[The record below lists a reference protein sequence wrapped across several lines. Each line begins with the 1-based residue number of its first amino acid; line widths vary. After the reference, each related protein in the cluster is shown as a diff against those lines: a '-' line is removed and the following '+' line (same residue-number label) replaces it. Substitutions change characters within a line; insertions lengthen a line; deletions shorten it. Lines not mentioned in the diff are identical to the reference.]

1 LLAPDGCSFSGLRIM
16 SDTSDYITGH
26 APQAGMLL
34 RSDMQQREERELAP
48 YAIRSAQSRGRREK
62 EEDQAFRAGYRGLYQ
77 RDRDRIIHS
86 RAFRRLEYKTQ
97 VFVNSEGDHYRTRLT
112 HTIEVSQ
119 ISRTVARVLR
129 LNEDL
134 VEATALAHDLGHTP
148 FGHSGED
155 ALRTLMKDHG
165 GFEHNDHGLR
175 VVDKLESRYPNYEGL
190 NLTYE
195 IRESFAKHTT
205 RHDRPTCSDFNPD
218 ESPLLEAQ
226 VIEAA
231 DEIAYNNHDLEDG
244 LTAGIIT
251 LEDLEDVRLWAE
263 AFHWIGKRIP
273 DAPRKIRIYQTITT
287 LINLL
292 TTDLMENSFKSL
304 SAHNINSPADV
315 RQTPVRLI
323 TFSEDMQRKKLQL
336 EEFLMAR
343 VYHHYRVARMA
354 SKARRFIE
362 DLFGEYTSDISQLP
376 PEYQN
381 WAEKEGVER
390 AVCDYIAGM
399 TDRHAQDEYKRLF
412 YPFERV

>member
-1 LLAPDGCSFSGLRIM
+1 MSQIPDHIA
-16 SDTSDYITGH
+16 GH
-26 APQAGMLL
+26 APQPGMVL
-34 RSDMQQREERELAP
+34 RDDMHRREERELAP
-48 YAIRSAQSRGRREK
+48 CAMHAADSQGRREK
-62 EEDQAFRAGYRGLYQ
+62 EDDQAYRAAYRGLYQ

-97 VFVNSEGDHYRTRLT
+97 VFVNHEGDHYRTRLT

-119 ISRTVARVLR
+119 LSRTVARVLR

-134 VEATALAHDLGHTP
+134 VEAIALAHDLGHTP

-155 ALRTLMKDHG
+155 ALSELMKDHG
-165 GFEHNDHGLR
+165 GFEHNNHGLR
-175 VVDKLESRYPNYEGL
+175 VVDKLERRYPNHEGL

-205 RHDRPTCSDFNPD
+205 RHDKPACTGFNPD
-218 ESPLLEAQ
+218 ESPTLESQ

-251 LEDLEDVRLWAE
+251 LEDLEELELWART
-263 AFHWIGKRIP
+263 FRWIRNRIP
-273 DAPRKIRIYQTITT
+273 DAPRSIQICQTITT

-292 TTDLMENSFKSL
+292 TTDLMETSFRALSDHNVKSV
-304 SAHNINSPADV
+304 ADV
-315 RQTPVRLI
+315 RQTPFRLI
-323 TFSEDMQRKKLQL
+323 TFSEEMQRKKAEL
-336 EEFLMAR
+336 ERFLTQR
-343 VYHHYRVARMA
+343 VYRHYRVARMA

-362 DLFGEYTSDISQLP
+362 ELFHEYTSEVLQLP
-376 PEYQN
+376 PEFQK
-381 WAEKEGVER
+381 WSEEEGVER

>member
-1 LLAPDGCSFSGLRIM
+1 MSQVSNDITSSSPLDGMVR
-16 SDTSDYITGH
+16 
-26 APQAGMLL
+26 
-34 RSDMQQREERELAP
+34 REDMQRREERELAP
-48 YAIRSAQSRGRREK
+48 YAMHSADSRGRRHE
-62 EEDQAFRAGYRGLYQ
+62 EEDQAYRAAYRGLYQ

-97 VFVNSEGDHYRTRLT
+97 VFVNHEGDHYRTRLT

-134 VEATALAHDLGHTP
+134 VEAIALAHDLGHTP

-155 ALRTLMKDHG
+155 ALRGLMENCG

-175 VVDKLESRYPNYEGL
+175 VVDKLERRYPNYPGL

-205 RHDRPTCSDFNPD
+205 RHDKPSCTDFNPH
-218 ESPLLEAQ
+218 ESPPLEAQ

-251 LEDLEDVRLWAE
+251 LDDLEEVQLWAE
-263 AFHWIGKRIP
+263 AFHWIGERIP
-273 DAPRKIRIYQTITT
+273 AAPRKIRVYQTITT

-292 TTDLMENSFKSL
+292 TTDLMESSFTRLCDAGIK
-304 SAHNINSPADV
+304 NVADV
-315 RQTPVRLI
+315 RSTPQRLI
-323 TFSEDMQRKKLQL
+323 AFTQEMQRKKEEL
-336 EEFLMAR
+336 ENFLAAK
-343 VYHHYRVARMA
+343 VYRHYRVARMT
-354 SKARRFIE
+354 SKAHRFIE
-362 DLFGEYTSDISQLP
+362 ELFEEYTSDVSQLP
-376 PEYQN
+376 PEYQE
-381 WAEKEGVER
+381 WSKQEGVER

-412 YPFERV
+412 YPFERA